1 MLPPGSGN
9 GGSAAAALSW
19 ASRHTF
25 LRAPLSSITEGT
37 PSLMADINICGDS
50 TLPRS
55 GIPIAAGLE
64 NVYISIAGLI
74 GAGKTTL
81 ATALGETLGLPVYYE
96 PVSDNVYLEDFYK
109 DMKRYGF
116 PLQIYLLNK
125 RFRQQ
130 QQIVWDGR
138 GGVQDRTIYEDA
150 IFAKML
156 HDDGL
161 MEHREYQTYLSLF
174 NNMSNFMR
182 KPNVIVYLDV
192 TPEESYER
200 IKMRSRECESSLPL
214 EYLQK
219 LSKAYEDFLEDISQ
233 LIPVLRVNWSRF
245 HTAEEMAKQIQT
257 EYAAMRTIR
266 RIDWEPADASSPA
279 PTTPPIAAAA
289 KPRFDAP
296 DVSDARLA
304 DATATKL
311 QMDELLDRAT
321 SRASITAGV
330 SPTGPGGET
339 PQ

>member
-1 MLPPGSGN
+1 
-9 GGSAAAALSW
+9 
-19 ASRHTF
+19 
-25 LRAPLSSITEGT
+25 
-37 PSLMADINICGDS
+37 
-50 TLPRS
+50 
-55 GIPIAAGLE
+55 LE

-81 ATALGETLGLPVYYE
+81 ATALGETLRLPVYYE
-96 PVSDNVYLEDFYK
+96 PVSDNVYLQDFYS

-161 MEHREYQTYLSLF
+161 MEEREYQTYLSLF

-192 TPEESYER
+192 TPEQAHER
-200 IKMRSRECESSLPL
+200 IKMRARDCESALPI

-233 LIPVLRVNWSRF
+233 LIPVLRVNWSSF
-245 HTAEEMAKQIQT
+245 HTAQEMAEQIQK
-257 EYAAMRTIR
+257 EYHAMRSIR
-266 RIDWEPADASSPA
+266 QIDWETTPSKSPMKPLGKAMGPADPA
-279 PTTPPIAAAA
+279 TPARSDATTIDHAGVADRENVRTPLPAIAAL
-289 KPRFDAP
+289 
-296 DVSDARLA
+296 SLG
-304 DATATKL
+304 
-311 QMDELLDRAT
+311 DE
-321 SRASITAGV
+321 
-330 SPTGPGGET
+330 SP
-339 PQ
+339 Q

>member
-1 MLPPGSGN
+1 
-9 GGSAAAALSW
+9 
-19 ASRHTF
+19 
-25 LRAPLSSITEGT
+25 
-37 PSLMADINICGDS
+37 MADIVLDADS
-50 TLPRS
+50 VLPRS

-81 ATALGETLGLPVYYE
+81 ATALGKVLSLPVYYE
-96 PVSDNVYLEDFYK
+96 PVSDNVYLQDFYK

-161 MEHREYQTYLSLF
+161 MEQREYDTYLSLF

-192 TPEESYER
+192 TPEESHAR
-200 IKMRSRECESSLPL
+200 IKMRARDCESALPL

-233 LIPVLRVNWSRF
+233 LIPVLRVNWSSF
-245 HTAEEMAKQIQT
+245 HTAEAMAQQIQS
-257 EYAAMRTIR
+257 EYAKMRSIR
-266 RIDWEPADASSPA
+266 SINW
-279 PTTPPIAAAA
+279 
-289 KPRFDAP
+289 DAP
-296 DVSDARLA
+296 DAAPGVGTASPPGAPSTPVTASAAKSRVDAPAAELAACDISDTKNAM
-304 DATATKL
+304 DAI
-311 QMDELLDRAT
+311 LDRAAA
-321 SRASITAGV
+321 RGLAAV
-330 SPTGPGGET
+330 SPSPVGAES

>member
-1 MLPPGSGN
+1 
-9 GGSAAAALSW
+9 
-19 ASRHTF
+19 
-25 LRAPLSSITEGT
+25 
-37 PSLMADINICGDS
+37 MADINIARS
-50 TLPRS
+50 ETLPRS
-55 GIPIAAGLE
+55 GIPISSGLE

-81 ATALGETLGLPVYYE
+81 ATALGKVLDLPVHYE
-96 PVSDNVYLEDFYK
+96 PVSDNAYLEDFYK

-130 QQIVWDGR
+130 QQIVWEGR

-161 MEHREYQTYLSLF
+161 MEAREYQTYLSLF

-192 TPEESYER
+192 SPEESLRR

-214 EYLQK
+214 EYLVK

-233 LIPVLRVNWSRF
+233 IIPVLRVNWSSF
-245 HTAEEMAKQIQT
+245 HTAEEMAAQIQQK
-257 EYAAMRTIR
+257 YHSMRSIE
-266 RIDWEPADASSPA
+266 RIDWEGTKSPSKA
-279 PTTPPIAAAA
+279 LSTPPPPAA
-289 KPRFDAP
+289 KTRYVEVDT
-296 DVSDARLA
+296 VA
-304 DATATKL
+304 DDKDDEAHAMAASALSRELGELHIATK
-311 QMDELLDRAT
+311 
-321 SRASITAGV
+321 V
-330 SPTGPGGET
+330 CSPIGQGGES
-339 PQ
+339 PN

>member
-1 MLPPGSGN
+1 
-9 GGSAAAALSW
+9 
-19 ASRHTF
+19 
-25 LRAPLSSITEGT
+25 
-37 PSLMADINICGDS
+37 MADIVMSD

-81 ATALGETLGLPVYYE
+81 AKALGDVLGLPVHYE

-125 RFRQQ
+125 RYRQQ
-130 QQIVWDGR
+130 QQIIWEGR

-156 HDDGL
+156 RDDGL
-161 MEHREYQTYLSLF
+161 MEEREYQTYLSLF

-200 IKMRSRECESSLPL
+200 IKARSRECESSLPL
-214 EYLQK
+214 EYLKK
-219 LSKAYEDFLEDISQ
+219 LSRSYEDFLEDISQ
-233 LIPVLRVNWSRF
+233 IIPVLRVNWSTF
-245 HTAEEMAKQIQT
+245 HTAEDMAEQIRVQ
-257 EYAAMRTIR
+257 YAAMRSIR
-266 RIDWEPADASSPA
+266 RVDWDAPPAPPLATPPPPVAMARYPAAEGDDDAVDVADAGRAAGIAQQLGAATLEAGPASP
-279 PTTPPIAAAA
+279 
-289 KPRFDAP
+289 
-296 DVSDARLA
+296 LA
-304 DATATKL
+304 
-311 QMDELLDRAT
+311 
-321 SRASITAGV
+321 
-330 SPTGPGGET
+330 GGET
-339 PQ
+339 PN

>member
-1 MLPPGSGN
+1 
-9 GGSAAAALSW
+9 
-19 ASRHTF
+19 
-25 LRAPLSSITEGT
+25 
-37 PSLMADINICGDS
+37 MADININQAE

-81 ATALGETLGLPVYYE
+81 ATALGKTLNLPVYYE
-96 PVSDNVYLEDFYK
+96 PVTDNVYLEDFYK

-156 HDDGL
+156 HTDGL
-161 MEHREYQTYLSLF
+161 MEEREYQTYLSLF

-192 TPEESYER
+192 TPEEAYER
-200 IKMRSRECESSLPL
+200 IKMRARECESSLPL
-214 EYLQK
+214 DYLRK
-219 LSKAYEDFLEDISQ
+219 LSRAYEDFLEDISQ
-233 LIPVLRVNWSRF
+233 LIPVLRVNWSSF
-245 HTAEEMAKQIQT
+245 HGAEEMAAQIQAQ
-257 EYAAMRTIR
+257 YRALRSIR
-266 RIDWEPADASSPA
+266 RIAWNDVAPADADKVA
-279 PTTPPIAAAA
+279 TPPKVRPAEADAKAREAAA
-289 KPRFDAP
+289 PRR
-296 DVSDARLA
+296 RL
-304 DATATKL
+304 
-311 QMDELLDRAT
+311 R
-321 SRASITAGV
+321 RRR
-330 SPTGPGGET
+330 
-339 PQ
+339 PQPWS